1 MAKKFKYFIAA
12 LFAFGLFLPACSS
25 GGGTSQVHVH
35 TFSSEWSTDNAYHWH
50 KATCEH
56 KEEISDKAAHSFG
69 SPVIDKP
76 ATENETGTQ
85 HATCSVC
92 GYTVS
97 TIIPILQHTHK
108 ASTPVEEDRVEAT
121 CTKDGSYDL
130 VTYCSECHEEMSREH
145 KTIPALGHDYHSEE
159 THATYEADGY
169 ITYTCS
175 RCGDTYTESNDESQ
189 LEHHYAEAW
198 SYDEEKGTHYH
209 ACTDE
214 GYETLRGSEATH
226 TYTDVVTPATY
237 EEKGY
242 TTHTCSVCGYSYKD
256 SETAI
261 LTHNYSSEWSYD
273 EEKGTHYHVCT
284 DEGYETLRDSEAVHT
299 FNDVVTPATYETKG
313 YTTHTC
319 SVCGYSYKDNETDVL
334 AHHYAEAWSVDKEK
348 GTHYHACTDE
358 GYETLRGSEAAHS
371 YNWIVDKEATVTKD
385 GHRSGTCSVCGHKV
399 EEVLYATGTVDKLYF
414 RESSDN
420 KSYSVEGRSDASEEV
435 VIPAMY
441 QGLPVTSIREEGF
454 YYLYITSVSIL
465 GNVTSINERAF
476 VNCKSLTSVTL
487 SDSVATIGDG
497 AFAGCTSLTSI
508 NIPFGVTSIG
518 TGAFQNCKSLTSI
531 TIPDSVTTIGIGA
544 FQGCTGITNSYV
556 VIASIEVLLNIASDD
571 TISGIVQLNGNVHL
585 INKANNEEITEVLIP
600 DGVASID
607 LGAFK
612 GCSSITTIHI
622 PASVASIGGYAFNN
636 CTSLTSINFKG
647 TKEQWNAISKGDNWN
662 SNVPAI
668 VVHCSDGDVDL

>member
-1 MAKKFKYFIAA
+1 MKKFKFLISLASLCMLLAA
-12 LFAFGLFLPACSS
+12 CGGSNNNNGDNS
-25 GGGTSQVHVH
+25 GDNSDNNGGEVTH
-35 TFSSEWSTDNAYHWH
+35 THTYSNEWSKDETYHWH
-50 KATCEH
+50 AATCEH
-56 KEEISDKAAHSFG
+56 TSEVKDKAAHTFG
-69 SPVIDKP
+69 NWEVDVVASED
-76 ATENETGTQ
+76 NEGSQ
-85 HATCSVC
+85 HRDCTVC
-92 GYTVS
+92 GYRETQS
-97 TIIPILQHTHK
+97 IDKIAHTHV
-108 ASTPVEEDRVEAT
+108 AGTPLEENRVEPT
-121 CTKDGSYDL
+121 CTEDGSYDL
-130 VTYCSECHEEMSREH
+130 VTYCIKDHEEMSREH

-175 RCGDTYTESNDESQ
+175 RCGDTYTESNGESQ

-214 GYETLRGSEATH
+214 GYETLRGSEA
-226 TYTDVVTPATY
+226 A
-237 EEKGY
+237 
-242 TTHTCSVCGYSYKD
+242 
-256 SETAI
+256 
-261 LTHNYSSEWSYD
+261 
-273 EEKGTHYHVCT
+273 
-284 DEGYETLRDSEAVHT
+284 HT

-319 SVCGYSYKDNETDVL
+319 SVCGYSYKDTETDFL

-371 YNWIVDKEATVTKD
+371 YDWTVDKEATVTKD

-414 RESSDN
+414 WESSDN

-454 YYLYITSVSIL
+454 YYLNITSVIIL
-465 GNVTSINERAF
+465 GNVTSIDERAF

-487 SDSVATIGDG
+487 SDSVTTIGDG
-497 AFAGCTSLTSI
+497 AFTGCKSLTSI

-518 TGAFQNCKSLTSI
+518 TGAFQDCTSLTSI

-544 FQGCTGITNSYV
+544 FQGCTGITDSYV
-556 VIASIEVLLNIASDD
+556 VIASIEALLNIASNDS
-571 TISGIVQLNGNVHL
+571 ISGIVQLQGNVHL

-600 DGVASID
+600 DSVTSID